1 MLSHAASGVRCIRKT
16 TGNRNTKLVQL
27 KHFPNVLSTIWI
39 KLRSDRAERNI
50 LSNRILVEE
59 PAKISLT
66 GLFIVRAT
74 VQKGGVMCGII
85 GFCGSLPASEVL
97 MAGLKQLEYR
107 GYDSAGIAV
116 RSEDG
121 IHVRK
126 AIGNVSRLEEKLG
139 TETFSSGC
147 GIGHT
152 RWATHGG
159 VSEENAHPHRA
170 GRVTLIHNGIIE
182 NYKEIWEMYGAGR
195 TLVSQTDTEIAA
207 TLFDA
212 LYEEGKPEEAI
223 GKAVAKLEG
232 SYAFCILFEDI
243 PDTIYCIRKVSPL
256 VAARAEEGSF
266 VASDVTALITYTQEY
281 FVLPEDTILILKKG
295 EMCLKDLEGNKVEP
309 ELLHVDWDTTAAQKN
324 GYPHY
329 MIKEIHEQP
338 EALHNTIAPRMKDG
352 MPDFEVDQIPDSIFK
367 NIHQVKIVACGT
379 AMHAGLV
386 GKVLM
391 EKRVR
396 IPVTV
401 EIASEFRYQ
410 NPIIDERT
418 LVIVISQSG
427 ETIDTLASLRLAKSE
442 GAYTL
447 GIVNV
452 KGSTIARESDYVL
465 YTHAGPEIAVASTK
479 AYTVQLAAMVML
491 SVRMAYVRGMRELD
505 KIKQDYEA
513 LKQAAEAVYA
523 SLALE
528 EEIEKLTHA
537 LTDKEDLF
545 FIGRGIDYALSCEG
559 SIKLKEISYIHS
571 EAYAAGELK
580 HGTISLITEGVPVI
594 AIATQKE
601 VYAKMISNI
610 REVKAR
616 GALVILITQ
625 EDTPAEASLYDYHLT
640 VPKLPDEF
648 TPIPAAVILQ
658 LIAYYT
664 SVHKGLNVDQP
675 RNLAKSVTVE

>member
-1 MLSHAASGVRCIRKT
+1 
-16 TGNRNTKLVQL
+16 
-27 KHFPNVLSTIWI
+27 
-39 KLRSDRAERNI
+39 
-50 LSNRILVEE
+50 
-59 PAKISLT
+59 
-66 GLFIVRAT
+66 
-74 VQKGGVMCGII
+74 MCGII
-85 GFCGSLPASEVL
+85 GFCGDLEAAQVL
-97 MAGLKQLEYR
+97 VSGLEQLEYR

-116 RSEDG
+116 KSESG
-121 IHVRK
+121 IMTAK
-126 AIGNVSRLEEKLG
+126 AVGNVSVLKEKIKN
-139 TETFSSGC
+139 TTFEGCC

-159 VSEENAHPHRA
+159 VSEANAHPHRF
-170 GRVTLIHNGIIE
+170 GKVTLIHNGIIE
-182 NYKEIWEMYGAGR
+182 NYKEIWEMYGAGKQ
-195 TLVSQTDTEIAA
+195 LASQTDTEIAA
-207 TLFDA
+207 VLLDA
-212 LYEEGKPEEAI
+212 LYEGKPEETI
-223 GKAVAKLEG
+223 RKAVEILEG
-232 SYAFCILFEDI
+232 SYAFCMMFEDI
-243 PDTIYCIRKVSPL
+243 PDSVYCIRKVSPL
-256 VAARAEEGSF
+256 VAARAKEGSF
-266 VASDVTALITYTQEY
+266 VASDVTALIAYTQDY
-281 FVLPEDTILILKKG
+281 FVLPEDTILVLKKEELYLEDLSG
-295 EMCLKDLEGNKVEP
+295 NRVQPEM
-309 ELLHVDWDTTAAQKN
+309 LHVNWDTTAAQKN

-338 EALHNTIAPRMKDG
+338 EALHNTIAPRMKEG
-352 MPDFEVDQIPDSIFK
+352 IPDFEVDKIPDSIFE
-367 NIHQVKIVACGT
+367 NINQVKIVACGT

-386 GKVLM
+386 GKVLI

-396 IPVTV
+396 IPVSV

-410 NPIIDERT
+410 NPIIDEKT

-442 GAYTL
+442 GAVTL

-479 AYTVQLAAMVML
+479 AYTVQIAALVML
-491 SVRMAYVRGMRELD
+491 AMRMAYVCGKYGKEEM
-505 KIKQDYEA
+505 KKDYEL
-513 LKQAAEAVYA
+513 LKASVESVNA
-523 SLALE
+523 SLTLE
-528 EEIEKLTHA
+528 EEIKELTHA
-537 LTDKEDLF
+537 LTEKEDLF

-594 AIATQKE
+594 AIATQE
-601 VYAKMISNI
+601 SVYAKMISNI
-610 REVKAR
+610 REVRAR

-625 EDTPAEASLYDYHLT
+625 EGVEVEPSIYDYHLT
-640 VPKLPDEF
+640 IPNLPDEF

-664 SVHKGLNVDQP
+664 SVHRGLNVDQP

>member
-1 MLSHAASGVRCIRKT
+1 
-16 TGNRNTKLVQL
+16 
-27 KHFPNVLSTIWI
+27 
-39 KLRSDRAERNI
+39 
-50 LSNRILVEE
+50 
-59 PAKISLT
+59 
-66 GLFIVRAT
+66 
-74 VQKGGVMCGII
+74 MCGII
-85 GFCGSLPASEVL
+85 GFSGSLEAAPVL
-97 MAGLKQLEYR
+97 VAGLEQLEYR

-116 RSEDG
+116 QSAKG
-121 IHVRK
+121 VKTAK
-126 AIGNVSRLEEKLG
+126 AVGNVSVLKEKIKE
-139 TETFSSGC
+139 ETFEGSC

-159 VSEENAHPHRA
+159 VSEANAHPHRF

-182 NYKEIWEMYGAGR
+182 NYKEIWEEYGAGK
-195 TLVSQTDTEIAA
+195 TLASQTDTEIAA
-207 TLFDA
+207 VLFDA
-212 LYEEGKPEEAI
+212 LYEGRPEETIRRASGI
-223 GKAVAKLEG
+223 LEG
-232 SYAFCILFEDI
+232 SYAFCIMFEGV
-243 PDTIYCIRKVSPL
+243 PDTVYCIRKVSPL
-256 VAARAEEGSF
+256 VAARAKEGSF
-266 VASDVTALITYTQEY
+266 VASDVTALIAYTQDY
-281 FVLPEDTILILKKG
+281 FVLPEDTILVLKK
-295 EMCLKDLEGNKVEP
+295 EELYLEDLSGNRTEP
-309 ELLHVDWDTTAAQKN
+309 EMLHVNWDTTAAQKN

-338 EALHNTIAPRMKDG
+338 AALHNTIAPRMKAG
-352 MPDFEVDQIPDSIFK
+352 IPDFEVDKIPDNIFK
-367 NIHQVKIVACGT
+367 EINQVKIVACGT
-379 AMHAGLV
+379 AMHAGMV
-386 GKVLM
+386 GKVLI

-396 IPVTV
+396 IPVSV

-410 NPIIDERT
+410 NPIINDKT

-442 GAYTL
+442 GACTL
-447 GIVNV
+447 SIVNV

-479 AYTVQLAAMVML
+479 AYTVQIAALVML
-491 SVRMAYVRGMRELD
+491 AMRMAYVRGKQDEAGM
-505 KIKQDYEA
+505 KQDYEL
-513 LKQAAEAVYA
+513 LKASVEAVKS

-528 EEIEKLTHA
+528 ETIKELTHA

-594 AIATQKE
+594 AIATQE
-601 VYAKMISNI
+601 SVYAKMISNI

-625 EDTPAEASLYDYHLT
+625 EGMEAEPSVYDYHLT
-640 VPKLPDEF
+640 IPKLPDEF

-664 SVHKGLNVDQP
+664 SVHRGLNVDQP